1 MNVNNVPAQML
12 CHCPPQHQRAHEDQ
26 AALQFTFY
34 DVISAKPGAPA
45 ALRSLQSRCL
55 IPGLYSTHLERWL
68 THYPANQ
75 VGTGTV
81 QDTLALHAVRSVD
94 ASSLFLSDSSYWFGR
109 KIYSGAFTDVYCDHG
124 EGVWVNLHILP
135 FFKWKYK
142 Q

>member
-75 VGTGTV
+75 VGTGT
-81 QDTLALHAVRSVD
+81 DTGHGHAS
-94 ASSLFLSDSSYWFGR
+94 
-109 KIYSGAFTDVYCDHG
+109 HG
-124 EGVWVNLHILP
+124 M
-135 FFKWKYK
+135 
-142 Q
+142 QC